1 MMTRSIDRT
10 GAALLAIV
18 LVGALVFPALALGA
32 QASGPAQT
40 EPSGS
45 GAAYQGSTGSSGETA
60 PAPSGSGT
68 SGTSGSTGT
77 STSSGSG
84 TSGTSGTS
92 GSTGGSSA
100 TEDAAVTQLR
110 ARIGMALQ
118 LRIRRFDSATSA
130 LTRQRTRLEKAADA
144 VEDLGGD
151 VARVR
156 TRLRECEQ
164 LLTQAREQEQ
174 TAMQMFRR
182 LADEQDKSG
191 AFVRART
198 QARNAVQTMSQV
210 QTRLHE
216 AADLLE
222 DIAEDLGE
230 GGGTG

>member
-1 MMTRSIDRT
+1 MTRSIHRT
-10 GAALLAIV
+10 GATLLAVV
-18 LVGALVFPALALGA
+18 LVGALLVPALALGA
-32 QASGPAQT
+32 QAAGPSAS

-45 GAAYQGSTGSSGETA
+45 GAAYQGGSGSSGT
-60 PAPSGSGT
+60 SGSTSTGSGT
-68 SGTSGSTGT
+68 SGTPGS
-77 STSSGSG
+77 
-84 TSGTSGTS
+84 TSGTSGD
-92 GSTGGSSA
+92 A
-100 TEDAAVTQLR
+100 DAAVTRLR
-110 ARIGMALQ
+110 ARIGTTLQ

-174 TAMQMFRR
+174 AAMHMFRR

-191 AFVRART
+191 AFVRARN

-210 QTRLHE
+210 KTRLRE

-222 DIAEDLGE
+222 DVAEDLVE

>member
-1 MMTRSIDRT
+1 MTRSIHRT
-10 GAALLAIV
+10 GATLLAVV
-18 LVGALVFPALALGA
+18 LVGALLVPALALGA
-32 QASGPAQT
+32 QAAGPSAS

-45 GAAYQGSTGSSGETA
+45 GAAYQGG
-60 PAPSGSGT
+60 SGS
-68 SGTSGSTGT
+68 SGTSGST
-77 STSSGSG
+77 STGSG

-92 GSTGGSSA
+92 GSTGSA
-100 TEDAAVTQLR
+100 TSSGSGTSGTPGSTSGTSGDADAAVTRLR
-110 ARIGMALQ
+110 ARIGTTLQ

-174 TAMQMFRR
+174 AAMQMFRR

-191 AFVRART
+191 AFVRARN

-210 QTRLHE
+210 KTRLRE

-222 DIAEDLGE
+222 DVAEDLVE

>member
-68 SGTSGSTGT
+68 SGTSGSAGT
-77 STSSGSG
+77 STSSG
-84 TSGTSGTS
+84 SGTSGTS

-191 AFVRART
+191 AFVRARN

-210 QTRLHE
+210 QTRLRE